1 MKKILLFAAAAL
13 TMTVGCQKIQELIN
27 PDKQQPVDDATPVE
41 ITFNTN
47 VAANLQTKGSGA
59 VEDFDG
65 NQKLFIYGLNVTSGT
80 KEIANQEAKAT
91 VAASEN
97 GETSGALTWAD
108 PAFAQF
114 YNGTTDVYEFYGYHV
129 DDADVTTEFSE
140 TNYVSVITIDGT
152 QDIMLAKADPA
163 TDVQKAKDAGVFKG
177 EASWNDGYA
186 YSAYAARRGV
196 QPSLTFKHQLVRFT
210 FQIISGTNYETAGD
224 PEKNLYIKGLTMSAR
239 NSAQLCVAG
248 KNLGLTSIQSELA
261 ELPLRSLVDGQLTD
275 LQVYEVPSA
284 DAEIEEG
291 SNVIGESLMVIPND
305 YVAGGD
311 AYPMSLVMEQA
322 GKTITYP
329 VDLKF
334 SSVTG
339 APSGQTQFTAGY
351 SYRVTVKVYGL
362 EQVEL
367 SAELEPWLPGG
378 DIEINTDDAPEIF

>member
-1 MKKILLFAAAAL
+1 
-13 TMTVGCQKIQELIN
+13 
-27 PDKQQPVDDATPVE
+27 
-41 ITFNTN
+41 
-47 VAANLQTKGSGA
+47 
-59 VEDFDG
+59 
-65 NQKLFIYGLNVTSGT
+65 
-80 KEIANQEAKAT
+80 
-91 VAASEN
+91 
-97 GETSGALTWAD
+97 
-108 PAFAQF
+108 
-114 YNGTTDVYEFYGYHV
+114 
-129 DDADVTTEFSE
+129 
-140 TNYVSVITIDGT
+140 
-152 QDIMLAKADPA
+152 
-163 TDVQKAKDAGVFKG
+163 
-177 EASWNDGYA
+177 
-186 YSAYAARRGV
+186 
-196 QPSLTFKHQLVRFT
+196 
-210 FQIISGTNYETAGD
+210 
-224 PEKNLYIKGLTMSAR
+224 MSAR